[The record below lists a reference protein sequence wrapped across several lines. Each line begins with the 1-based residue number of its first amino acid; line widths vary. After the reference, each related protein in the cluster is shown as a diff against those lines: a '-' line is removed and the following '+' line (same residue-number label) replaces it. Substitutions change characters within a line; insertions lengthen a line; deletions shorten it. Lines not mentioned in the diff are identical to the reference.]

1 MNYILYFFIFSFFG
15 WCLETAWASFA
26 ARRYVSKQTLLK
38 SPLCPVYGTGAIALL
53 AAIEPVSDSYLLIFC
68 GGFFVTSC
76 IEYLTSL
83 YYERFF
89 GVTWWDYSRVGG
101 NLNGRVCV
109 RLSLI
114 WGIISILF
122 FKVLFPL
129 ARYLVSTESGYFK
142 LVLSILLTSFF
153 IADYRRTLI
162 EVKKYSKGE
171 KSAADG
177 KFAALKPISERKYF

>member
-1 MNYILYFFIFSFFG
+1 MDYILYFFIFSFFG

-26 ARRYVSKQTLLK
+26 ARKYVSKQTLLK
-38 SPLCPVYGTGAIALL
+38 SPLCPVYGTGAIALI
-53 AAIEPVSDSYLLIFC
+53 AAVEPVSDSYLLVFC

-76 IEYLTSL
+76 VEYLTSL

-89 GVTWWDYSRVGG
+89 GVMWWDYSRVRG

-114 WGIISILF
+114 WGVISIVF
-122 FKVLFPL
+122 FKALFPL
-129 ARYLVSTESGYFK
+129 AHSLVRGESEYFK
-142 LVLSILLTSFF
+142 LILSILLTSFF
-153 IADYRRTLI
+153 AADYRQTLI

-177 KFAALKPISERKYF
+177 KFAALKTAAERK